1 MAAYAHDPQYFTRR
15 TVVLFIIIG
24 LHVLLAWAL
33 VSGLAQKIVHVVTQ
47 PIETSLIE
55 EIKADDEPPPP
66 PPPEMERPPVEVP
79 PPDIVINLPMES
91 STSTAITDVTDKPVP
106 PRPPPPPPVAHE
118 PVRVAPRLDT
128 RRSPSTADYYPPS
141 SRRNGEEGVTTVR
154 ACVDTG
160 GKTTGTPTVVK
171 SSGFDKLDEAAV
183 KWASRA
189 RWSPGTADGKPTE
202 SCNSFNVRFKLTD

>member
-1 MAAYAHDPQYFTRR
+1 MAAYAQQTNYFTSRS
-15 TVVLFIIIG
+15 I
-24 LHVLLAWAL
+24 VLLIILVLHFLLGWAL
-33 VSGLAQKIVHVVTQ
+33 VSGLAKKIVQVVTQ
-47 PIETSLIE
+47 PIETALIE
-55 EIKADDEPPPP
+55 EIQTQDEPPPP

-79 PPDIVINLPMES
+79 PPDIAIDLPMET

-106 PRPPPPPPVAHE
+106 PRPPPPPPVVRE
-118 PVRVAPRLDT
+118 PVRVAPRLDV

-154 ACVDTG
+154 ACVNTDGRTA
-160 GKTTGTPTVVK
+160 GTPTVTK

-189 RWSPGTADGKPTE
+189 RWSAGTVDGAPAQ
-202 SCNSFNVRFKLTD
+202 SCNQFNVRFKLTD